1 MKDKGFV
8 GKEVI
13 LGVRP
18 EDIHEEPVFLEASP
32 QTIVNAHVEVAENFG
47 HEMYLY
53 LNGIGAD
60 TVIARVDGRSEL
72 KKAQMLNWP
81 ST

>member
-1 MKDKGFV
+1 MDVEVPQGKAQVLKDKGYI

-32 QTIVNAHVEVAENFG
+32 NTVFTAHVDVTENLG
-47 HEMYLY
+47 HEML
-53 LNGIGAD
+53 L
-60 TVIARVDGRSEL
+60 VLERC
-72 KKAQMLNWP
+72 W
-81 ST
+81 